1 MVNGWRLCMH
11 SQGCSPHL
19 QGYTAQEQ
27 MDTKVQGGEVEEK
40 EAVGSQKSAK
50 EKKGKC
56 SQNRIIT
63 PD

>member
-1 MVNGWRLCMH
+1 
-11 SQGCSPHL
+11 
-19 QGYTAQEQ
+19 